1 MESRRSTIVSLILLL
16 AVALAMFADLLFVG
30 GTRVLGHPGSD
41 MFLQYFAWRE
51 FGFRELAKGNLA
63 LWNPH
68 IFSGAPYFG
77 GMQGALL
84 YPPNWIFLVLPTP
97 VAINWSVALH
107 VFAIGAF
114 MFFWMKQRGLS
125 AQASFF
131 AGTLIMF
138 CGVFFPHVFAGH
150 LPQLS
155 AMTWSPLI
163 FCSIDAVFRTQR
175 VRWSLLGMFAIA
187 MQTFAGFPQYVF
199 YTAII
204 AGLYVALRLIG
215 HWNWRIAAALAS
227 IYPAGALLAAVQ
239 LLPAIQ
245 ATRETTRGF
254 RLPFQFASMLSL
266 PPENF
271 VTLLAPDFFGH
282 IARYWGRWYL
292 WETSVFIGVV
302 GLAFAIYAMIQCERR
317 TKWHALIVVC
327 VALLLALGAY
337 TPLFSFLYNWV
348 PGFDRFRSISKFSFL
363 ASLFLCLLA
372 ASGLDRLFRFA
383 TANPSGGGQKRIEI
397 PFIAG
402 IFAGAV
408 ALGAAGWW
416 TASTG
421 SWPGLMNAS
430 RTSGQSY
437 LLPQLYADTEF
448 VAQSQHLA
456 AMSLLVASGVCALL
470 GIILVF
476 ARREPRALVGVIVL
490 GAAEMFVFAHGTRAT
505 FDSSTIVNPDEKRF
519 LQENPGDYRIMN
531 VANPNSAMLIGAQ
544 DMWGYEATVVRR
556 YAEFMTWSQGGDPD
570 QAMSYV
576 QFVRYDPLFAML
588 RLGYVLRQHG
598 TELEIGDAP
607 EAPVSHLHLVS
618 NCRVLPDRD
627 AIFDA
632 LRSAAFDPTREVILE
647 SEPEPKPSPSES
659 AGTAR
664 IIAASTDALE
674 IEADVEQPA
683 ILLITDAFTSS
694 WRAVALPGSV
704 QAKYQLL
711 PANYILR
718 AVPLQAGH
726 HHLRVEYARDALTI
740 GKWIS
745 LLAAL
750 AFLAALGRYA
760 KLDRRYWFGAIS
772 SRFRQVK
779 PNPE

>member
-1 MESRRSTIVSLILLL
+1 MKSRRSTIFSLILLL
-16 AVALAMFADLLFVG
+16 AMALAMFADLLLAG
-30 GTRVLGHPGSD
+30 GTRVVGHPGSD

-51 FGFRELAKGNLA
+51 FGFRELAKGKLA

-84 YPPNWIFLVLPTP
+84 YPPNWLFLVLPTP
-97 VAINWSVALH
+97 VAINWTVALH

-125 AQASFF
+125 DAASFF
-131 AGTLIMF
+131 AGTLVMF
-138 CGVFFPHVFAGH
+138 CGAFFFHVFAGH

-163 FCSIDAVFRTQR
+163 FCSIDAVFKTQR
-175 VRWSLLGMFAIA
+175 VRWSLLGVFAIA
-187 MQTFAGFPQYVF
+187 MQTLAGFPQYVF

-204 AGLYVALRLIG
+204 AGLYAALRLIG
-215 HWNWRIAAALAS
+215 HWNWRIAAALLS

-245 ATRETTRGF
+245 TTHETARGF

-271 VTLLAPDFFGH
+271 MTLLAPDFFGQV
-282 IARYWGRWYL
+282 AKYWGRWYL
-292 WETSVFIGVV
+292 WETSLFISVA
-302 GLAFAIYAMIQCERR
+302 GLAFAMYATIRCERG
-317 TKWHALIVVC
+317 TKWRSLIVIC
-327 VALLLALGAY
+327 AAFLLALGAY
-337 TPLFSFLYNWV
+337 TPLFGFLYTWV

-363 ASLFLCLLA
+363 ASLFLSLLA
-372 ASGLDRLFRFA
+372 ASGLDRLLQRR
-383 TANPSGGGQKRIEI
+383 RIET

-402 IFAGAV
+402 VFVGAA
-408 ALGAAGWW
+408 ALGVAGWW
-416 TASTG
+416 AASTG
-421 SWPGLMNAS
+421 YWTGLMNAS
-430 RTSGQSY
+430 RASGQSY
-437 LLPQLYADTEF
+437 LFPELYANTEF
-448 VAQSQHLA
+448 IAQSQHLA
-456 AMSLLVASGVCALL
+456 ALSLFVAAGVCALL
-470 GIILVF
+470 GIILAC
-476 ARREPRALVGVIVL
+476 ARREPRVLLGVIAL
-490 GAAEMFVFAHGTRAT
+490 GAVEMFVFAHGTRAT

-519 LQENPGDYRIMN
+519 LEQHPDDYRILN
-531 VANPNSAMLIGAQ
+531 VTNPNSAMLIGAQ

-556 YAEFMTWSQGGDPD
+556 YAEFMTWSQGGNPD

-576 QFVRYDPLFAML
+576 KFVRYDRLFAML
-588 RLGYVLRQHG
+588 RLGYVLGQHG
-598 TELEIGDAP
+598 NELEIGDSP
-607 EAPVSHLHLVS
+607 EPPMSHLHLVS
-618 NCRVLPDRD
+618 SYRVLPDRN

-632 LRSAAFDPTREVILE
+632 LRSATFDPAREVILE
-647 SEPEPKPSPSES
+647 SEPKPKPAPSES

-664 IIAASTDALE
+664 IVAASTDELE

-683 ILLITDAFTSS
+683 ILLITDAFTPS

-704 QAKYQLL
+704 QTNYQLL

-718 AVPLQAGH
+718 AVPLLAGH
-726 HHLRVEYARDALTI
+726 HHLRVAYARDVLAI

-745 LLAAL
+745 ILATL
-750 AFLAALGRYA
+750 AFLAALSRCAAVGGRY
-760 KLDRRYWFGAIS
+760 
-772 SRFRQVK
+772 
-779 PNPE
+779 